1 MQWFKSEEIEK
12 HQKSSYVY
20 VDQDGSTYIGDD
32 TTTKGQSIIQKR
44 GGLDARQ
51 LKNLEKVLIPRGVI
65 HHSLSLELKACDVVE
80 IDKKSYVILTAA
92 HQEETGAIGGNVG
105 SMTKIWLASL

>member
-1 MQWFKSEEIEK
+1 MCVETRCDFKQSPVLKLDPSEVQWFKSEEIEK

-44 GGLDARQ
+44 GGLMHD
-51 LKNLEKVLIPRGVI
+51 N
-65 HHSLSLELKACDVVE
+65 
-80 IDKKSYVILTAA
+80 
-92 HQEETGAIGGNVG
+92 
-105 SMTKIWLASL
+105 